1 MAVDVTTTPRF
12 KAGVPKTLFEVR
24 LRPGNSGPSPWDV
37 SADGKRFLIE
47 TIPDDAGEA
56 PITIVTN
63 WQAELKK

>member
-1 MAVDVTTTPRF
+1 
-12 KAGVPKTLFEVR
+12 
-24 LRPGNSGPSPWDV
+24 V